1 MKSSAL
7 VKTIDE
13 LISETKKGHLNWQI
27 ELQSTDELDDSKKE
41 HVTQKGMEWV
51 VDECF
56 TSFFCKCRGKEHLMV
71 TYERILRHEA
81 QVHSYNLVFLP
92 PLSIHYFDVG
102 VLSPYIVDADA
113 VLLNRC
119 HQLWTLV
126 MDLYKKRDGH
136 IFLKIFDPYD

>member
-1 MKSSAL
+1 MKSSTL
-7 VKTIDE
+7 IKTIDE
-13 LISETKKGHLNWQI
+13 LIAETKKGHLNWQI
-27 ELQSTDELDDSKKE
+27 ELQSTDELDDSHKQRA
-41 HVTQKGMEWV
+41 TQNGVEWII
-51 VDECF
+51 DECF

-71 TYERILRHEA
+71 TYEQILRHES
-81 QVHSYNLVFLP
+81 QVRSYNLVFLP
-92 PLSIHYFDVG
+92 PRSIHYFDVG
-102 VLSPYIVDADA
+102 VLSPYIIDADA

>member
-1 MKSSAL
+1 
-7 VKTIDE
+7 
-13 LISETKKGHLNWQI
+13 
-27 ELQSTDELDDSKKE
+27 
-41 HVTQKGMEWV
+41 
-51 VDECF
+51 
-56 TSFFCKCRGKEHLMV
+56 MV
-71 TYERILRHEA
+71 TYEQILRHDS
-81 QVHSYNLVFLP
+81 QVRSYNLVFLP